1 MAVEYISDT
10 EGIINVFWSHLQ
22 QDGAAAFKLS
32 ERSHM
37 PPAISANNLRGGQ
50 TQVLN
55 IRQMKRI
62 DCHPVESDEDSASE
76 IISDT
81 KNQLN
86 WNC

>member
-1 MAVEYISDT
+1 
-10 EGIINVFWSHLQ
+10 
-22 QDGAAAFKLS
+22 
-32 ERSHM
+32 M